1 MTKLF
6 SLSFKDPAKLGL
18 LLSIFFFGGIV
29 TSSFILFM
37 LPHDLV
43 FKGHVG
49 NIDGAWTV
57 LIPLFVIICIT
68 FIFGISA
75 VTVALK
81 SKKNT
86 IVYLEKKK
94 NGKSSADGKDQA
106 TIEGENIISAFRSN
120 LSAHKGF
127 KALEEGLNILCRQLD
142 AGQGAL
148 YTVQQ
153 NGEKRMLE
161 LKTGF
166 ALNKSENSKVE
177 FEFGEGLVGQAA
189 LTGKNLYLDEVPEG
203 YITVLSGL
211 GSASAKYLFL
221 QVIKQ
226 GDETKGVIE
235 IATFAPLKE
244 NVRKQ
249 IEEISKILAE
259 KIS

>member
-1 MTKLF
+1 MTKF
-6 SLSFKDPAKLGL
+6 SSISFKDPARVGL
-18 LLSIFFFGGIV
+18 LLSIFFFAGIV

-57 LIPLFVIICIT
+57 LVPLFVIVGVT

-81 SKKNT
+81 NKKQT

-94 NGKSSADGKDQA
+94 NGRSAQEKKDQG
-106 TIEGENIISAFRSN
+106 THEDSNLVSSFRSE
-120 LSAHKGF
+120 LSAQKG
-127 KALEEGLNILCRQLD
+127 KASLEEGLNILCRQID

-148 YTVQQ
+148 YLVKKDGD
-153 NGEKRMLE
+153 NRLLE
-161 LKTGF
+161 LQSGF
-166 ALNKSENSKVE
+166 ALNKGENNKVQ
-177 FEFGEGLVGQAA
+177 FQFGEGLVGQAA
-189 LTGKNLYLDEVPEG
+189 LTGNSLYLDEVPEG

-211 GSASAKYLFL
+211 GSASAKYLFI
-221 QVIKQ
+221 QVIKR
-226 GDETKGVIE
+226 GEETIGALE
-235 IATFAPLKE
+235 LATFTPLKE

-249 IEEISKILAE
+249 IEEIGKVMGE